1 MRVRKDQDLDRICC
15 SRNTEE
21 DGKNTLRRSEWLLNG
36 WIKDMTIKHSLDLV
50 SRKLVDVIRMI
61 KEGRGWGWAGV

>member
-21 DGKNTLRRSEWLLNG
+21 DGKNTLRRNEWLLNG

-50 SRKLVDVIRMI
+50 SRKLVDVI
-61 KEGRGWGWAGV
+61 